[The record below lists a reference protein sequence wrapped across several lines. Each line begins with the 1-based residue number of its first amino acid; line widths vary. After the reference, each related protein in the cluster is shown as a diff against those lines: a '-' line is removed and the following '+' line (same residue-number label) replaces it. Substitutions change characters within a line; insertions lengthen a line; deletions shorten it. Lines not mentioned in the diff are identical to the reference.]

1 MPELKKSWVA
11 LGIGLLILAS
21 FAFNESLRA
30 TIYRKRMIADAQAEL
45 EILSLQYTNLRQKIN
60 NVKSMP
66 ESHELLVRREL
77 GYLRPGEKEIRFVK
91 EEK

>member
-1 MPELKKSWVA
+1 LPELKKSWIVFA
-11 LGIGLLILAS
+11 IGLLVLAS

-30 TIYRKRMIADAQAEL
+30 TIYRKRKIAEAQAEL
-45 EILSLQYTNLRQKIN
+45 EKLSRQHADLRQRIN
-60 NVKSMP
+60 NVKSIP